1 MKILHIITSINIGG
15 AEKFCVDLCN
25 TQSLISDNEIYL
37 CVLDSVDEK
46 KPLLKKLSKNVNLI
60 SLDKKGG
67 YSLNIIFKIFGL
79 LKKVNPDIV
88 HLNGRAIIYSS
99 IPILLRKIKTIYTVH
114 TFANKEYNKYF
125 TSYNKFLFNFFSSI
139 FTPVAISPTVQKT
152 IKETYN
158 TKHEQMIFNGSSPIE
173 TTENIN
179 KIEELIN
186 SFKKDKNTIVF
197 TYIGR
202 IAPEKNVLMLIE
214 TFNNLIEEN
223 HNVLLLIIGYD
234 TTLNEFYL
242 PICKENTKFPNK
254 IIFVGQKTNIADFL
268 TFTNASCLTSN
279 YEGLGIAALESFSLG
294 VPVLSTPSG
303 GPQDLIIKDSYGLIS
318 EDISVNSYLSI
329 LKNFIEKNN
338 YDKEEIKNYYK
349 ENFTMNKCANNYL
362 NLYKKIIMEK

>member
-25 TQSLISDNEIYL
+25 TQSLIDDHEIYL
-37 CVLDSVDEK
+37 CVLDSIDTE
-46 KPLLKKLSKNVNLI
+46 KPLLKILSKKVNLI

-79 LKKVNPDIV
+79 LKKINPDII

-99 IPILLRKIKTIYTVH
+99 IPILLRRIKAIYTVH

-125 TSYNKFLFNFFSSI
+125 TSYNKFLFNFFPSI

-152 IKETYN
+152 IKETYK
-158 TKHEQMIFNGSSPIE
+158 TKHEQMIFNGSSPIK
-173 TTENIN
+173 TTKSIN
-179 KIEELIN
+179 EVEELIT
-186 SFKKDKNTIVF
+186 SFKKDKNTIVL

-202 IAPEKNVLMLIE
+202 IAPEKNVLMLIQA
-214 TFNNLIEEN
+214 FNKLIEEN
-223 HNVLLLIIGYD
+223 YNVLLLIIGYD

-254 IIFVGQKTNIADFL
+254 IIFLGQKTNIADFL
-268 TFTNASCLTSN
+268 SFTNATCLTSN

-294 VPVLSTPSG
+294 IPVLSTPSG
-303 GPQDLIIKDSYGLIS
+303 GPQDLITKNSYGLIS
-318 EDISVNSYLSI
+318 DDISVNSYLSI

-338 YDKEEIKNYYK
+338 YDREEIQNYYE
-349 ENFTMNKCANNYL
+349 ENFAMKKCANNYL
-362 NLYKKIIMEK
+362 NLYKKIILGK